1 MQEQQHILIIKP
13 DNMKLKVKKELLG
26 KDTQVTVQTPGGR
39 VFTFPLDTA
48 NQTQLDWCK
57 KAGIDL
63 FEQEQTK

>member
-1 MQEQQHILIIKP
+1 MS
-13 DNMKLKVKKELLG
+13 KLKVKKELLG